1 LYILITIKYLIENSE
16 FFSNLAIS
24 SKIQLNFKVKKLII
38 KQMKRTTIILMVL
51 SAILPVFAQSSSI
64 MNESNS
70 GLVYALPLTELS
82 IEVELEKTIQ
92 KPGVF
97 YRYSERY
104 LAVTDVITEE
114 KTFYMLKSITIKPR
128 PVPDASKTYFI
139 DPQKKSPLRF
149 ISVNPNGLLCGVNVP
164 LPSKLPENS
173 IPPAKKKSS
182 EETVDRNVLPLGEEY
197 MLVGSVAKLAEGAAK
212 QIYRIRESRLSLLTG
227 DVDHFPADGAS
238 FTTILKE
245 LDKKEKEL
253 TELFIGSTTK
263 EIQKQTL
270 SLQPHE
276 ALKNEVLFR
285 LSTLKGLVP
294 ADDLGGAPYYISVLP
309 ANINAPAENKQKS
322 SGEYLNYIIP
332 APTQV
337 SISDG
342 KNTYFSQQFLMPQFG
357 VVIRMPAEWLKGSDT
372 KVFIDPAT
380 GRLLSIQE

>member
-1 LYILITIKYLIENSE
+1 
-16 FFSNLAIS
+16 
-24 SKIQLNFKVKKLII
+24 
-38 KQMKRTTIILMVL
+38 MKRTTIFLMVL
-51 SAILPVFAQSSSI
+51 SAILPIFAQSTST
-64 MNESNS
+64 MKEGNS
-70 GLVYALPLTELS
+70 ALVYALPLTELS

-114 KTFYMLKSITIKPR
+114 RTFYTLKSVAIKPI
-128 PVPDASKTYFI
+128 PVPDASKTYSI
-139 DPQKKSPLRF
+139 DPQKNSPLRF
-149 ISVNPNGLLCGVNVP
+149 ICVNQNGLLCGVNVP
-164 LPSKLPENS
+164 LPGKLPEIS
-173 IPPAKKKSS
+173 TPPVIMKSS

-227 DVDHFPADGAS
+227 DVDHLPADGAS

-253 TELFIGSTTK
+253 TELFIGSTTI

-270 SLQPHE
+270 SLQPHGT
-276 ALKNEVLFR
+276 LKNEVLFR
-285 LSTLKGLVP
+285 LSTLKGLGP

-309 ANINAPAENKQKS
+309 VNINAPAENKQKS
-322 SGEYLNYIIP
+322 YGEYLNYIIP

-357 VVIRMPAEWLKGSDT
+357 VVARLPAEWLKGSDT
-372 KVFIDPAT
+372 KVFIDPST
-380 GRLLSIQE
+380 GRLLSIQEK

>member
-1 LYILITIKYLIENSE
+1 
-16 FFSNLAIS
+16 
-24 SKIQLNFKVKKLII
+24 
-38 KQMKRTTIILMVL
+38 MKRTTIILMVL

-114 KTFYMLKSITIKPR
+114 KTFYTLKSITIKPR

-164 LPSKLPENS
+164 LPQKLPEIS
-173 IPPAKKKSS
+173 TPIATGKCAEQTIDK
-182 EETVDRNVLPLGEEY
+182 NVLPLGEEY

-238 FTTILKE
+238 FATILKE
-245 LDKKEKEL
+245 LDEKEKEL

-270 SLQPHE
+270 YLQPHE

-285 LSTLKGLVP
+285 LSTLKGLLP
-294 ADDLGGAPYYISVLP
+294 ADDLGGAPYYISVIP
-309 ANINAPAENKQKS
+309 SKISSPEQSKQKTNT
-322 SGEYLNYIIP
+322 ECLNYIIP
-332 APTQV
+332 SPTQV
-337 SISDG
+337 SVSDG
-342 KNTYFSQQFLMPQFG
+342 KNTYFSQQLLMPQFG
-357 VVIRMPAEWLKGSDT
+357 AVVSLPSDWLKDSDN

-380 GRLLSIQE
+380 GRLLSIQKK

>member
-1 LYILITIKYLIENSE
+1 MYILITIKYLIENSE

-114 KTFYMLKSITIKPR
+114 KTFYTLKSITIKPR

-276 ALKNEVLFR
+276 ALKNEVLSAFR
-285 LSTLKGLVP
+285 H
-294 ADDLGGAPYYISVLP
+294 
-309 ANINAPAENKQKS
+309 
-322 SGEYLNYIIP
+322 
-332 APTQV
+332 
-337 SISDG
+337 
-342 KNTYFSQQFLMPQFG
+342 
-357 VVIRMPAEWLKGSDT
+357 
-372 KVFIDPAT
+372 
-380 GRLLSIQE
+380 